1 MHPYEDFDV
10 ESDPEMAELLRQD
23 RDLDAQTHDLSA
35 RLRST
40 KKDDREKLK
49 AELTVVVTKHFD
61 VRQQRR
67 DLQVKRMEAELQKLR
82 DAMTKRNESRNDIIK
97 KRLTELVGEQ
107 SDLEF

>member
-1 MHPYEDFDV
+1 MLLLDRNLDDKTH
-10 ESDPEMAELLRQD
+10 EL
-23 RDLDAQTHDLSA
+23 SV
-35 RLRST
+35 RLRSA

-49 AELTVVVTKHFD
+49 AELTDVVTKHFD